1 MIINASKP
9 IDGLN
14 QYIHHFK
21 LTDENNKELPNAL
34 YEMNLVQ
41 LVYLKIEEDD
51 FDQLMYLFQNNR
63 MWDKIKTDK
72 KIEEAIIMHDRYMKS
87 DEKFAAIQREKDRLA
102 LETYKKSQKRRQSWR
117 QSINKNKS
125 LNILLNL
132 LTKKQINLSNDIIN
146 LIKNSSVDTVN
157 QFIISI
163 FDIESEEA
171 LKKYFK

>member
-63 MWDKIKTDK
+63 MWDKIKADK
-72 KIEEAIIMHDRYMKS
+72 KIEEAIIIHDRYMKS

-102 LETYKKSQKRRQSWR
+102 LETYKKSQNRRQSWR

>member
-63 MWDKIKTDK
+63 MWDKIKADK
-72 KIEEAIIMHDRYMKS
+72 KIEEAIIIHDRYMKS

-102 LETYKKSQKRRQSWR
+102 LETYKKS
-117 QSINKNKS
+117 
-125 LNILLNL
+125 
-132 LTKKQINLSNDIIN
+132 
-146 LIKNSSVDTVN
+146 
-157 QFIISI
+157 
-163 FDIESEEA
+163 
-171 LKKYFK
+171 